1 MVIQDANII
10 SWSNINNSRGTV
22 ASGGLVCQRQR
33 DEYHETIRHWKSH
46 FYTHLK
52 RKRRNAFDISG
63 EKDTADA
70 EVWKD
75 YTKKKDA
82 A

>member
-1 MVIQDANII
+1 MVEYQQFPRDGCFRRPGV
-10 SWSNINNSRGTV
+10 SETT
-22 ASGGLVCQRQR
+22 
-33 DEYHETIRHWKSH
+33 DEYHESIRHWKSH

-70 EVWKD
+70 EVWK
-75 YTKKKDA
+75 YYIKKKDA

>member
-1 MVIQDANII
+1 M
-10 SWSNINNSRGTV
+10 SETT
-22 ASGGLVCQRQR
+22 
-33 DEYHETIRHWKSH
+33 DEYHESIRHWKSH

-70 EVWKD
+70 EVWK
-75 YTKKKDA
+75 YYIKKKDA